1 MGLLANSPNALQALV
16 RIVFQYYCKFRLE
29 IHVDKSC
36 VIVFGQS
43 RTVTNKI
50 IDIKFGTKS
59 IPQKQSVVHLGI
71 YQEATRSTISR
82 TRDICTKA
90 RNAFYAMADIGVHP
104 YGLNAETSVNMYKKV
119 VIPIVTYGCEI
130 WNNLKQSDYS
140 ELNKFQHHIAKKVQG
155 FHQYV
160 RSDMCESM
168 LGLYRMEAEIDRR
181 KLLFF
186 RRLCTFPPNA
196 LALQI
201 FLFKLFMY
209 VDNNSYDSWFTSDIW
224 LLLSKYNLIHYITT
238 YINTMELPSKL
249 QWKRIVNKAVYE
261 YEQTK
266 WLRRANSDT
275 DFERFKILHSNIGIA
290 SLYKIPCIRDKRLSV
305 HIARLWTIK
314 PSIYR
319 LCSFCGIN
327 IRDLLAHLLCDCVC
341 TRPYFIQFYCLI
353 LHHYGYDIYAEL
365 MSSRRDSLIVKL
377 LSLTFDTE
385 LPDETFPAQAAFC
398 YKTLE
403 RVTRGISLY

>member
-71 YQEATRSTISR
+71 YQEATRSTISS

-140 ELNKFQHHIAKKVQG
+140 ELNKFQNHIAKKVQG

-168 LGLYRMEAEIDRR
+168 LGIYRIKVEIDRR
-181 KLLFF
+181 KLLF
-186 RRLCTFPPNA
+186 LEGC
-196 LALQI
+196 
-201 FLFKLFMY
+201 
-209 VDNNSYDSWFTSDIW
+209 V
-224 LLLSKYNLIHYITT
+224 
-238 YINTMELPSKL
+238 
-249 QWKRIVNKAVYE
+249 
-261 YEQTK
+261 
-266 WLRRANSDT
+266 
-275 DFERFKILHSNIGIA
+275 HSHQM
-290 SLYKIPCIRDKRLSV
+290 P
-305 HIARLWTIK
+305 
-314 PSIYR
+314 
-319 LCSFCGIN
+319 
-327 IRDLLAHLLCDCVC
+327 
-341 TRPYFIQFYCLI
+341 
-353 LHHYGYDIYAEL
+353 
-365 MSSRRDSLIVKL
+365 
-377 LSLTFDTE
+377 
-385 LPDETFPAQAAFC
+385 
-398 YKTLE
+398 
-403 RVTRGISLY
+403 